1 MCSVNYSYFLQLV
14 FRNVSFRLILIE
26 NSIYFYMTY
35 IVARYMETDTSYTF
49 YRVCFFILID
59 SFIPFVSHILRFLWF
74 NLIIKWGVAVQLTS
88 CAVWCSQGFVYFGPL
103 LRSGT
108 SPKFHWSEVLVPG
121 LRMCYRLLEANGFSY
136 LNIRMNVGHG
146 ILFVASWRYYISPDG
161 LDKQH
166 PCLWLAALGL
176 DLVSGII

>member
-1 MCSVNYSYFLQLV
+1 MQLIPLT
-14 FRNVSFRLILIE
+14 SAPQKLIQAWCGSKLI
-26 NSIYFYMTY
+26 NPLM
-35 IVARYMETDTSYTF
+35 
-49 YRVCFFILID
+49 
-59 SFIPFVSHILRFLWF
+59 
-74 NLIIKWGVAVQLTS
+74 LIIMHWWWQFNSLAPGRFHFNFRSGVAVQLTS
-88 CAVWCSQGFVYFGPL
+88 CAAWCSQGFGYFGPL

-121 LRMCYRLLEANGFSY
+121 LRMCHRLLEANGFSY
-136 LNIRMNVGHG
+136 LNIRMNFGHG

-176 DLVSGII
+176 D